1 MSASVSNLKPDT
13 SSTKKKKKK
22 KRERKFVSNRICLYP
37 FVSKKLHYTSD
48 DFFHCHNKLSTH
60 LDATTTITVV
70 WHSRVVRWPS
80 RHRGL
85 MSLTKSTWLQWL
97 GFKAVPQGGEGFSVI
112 TTPNSTRCWDESKEC
127 SAPLYDILPSSP
139 LFVPTNA
146 EMDAKMM
153 AVKRVINLTAST
165 MSIKTTRV
173 ILENFATWKHIFLI
187 VEILQHRWTNFER
200 LFGRMVDWTKSL
212 TWWIA

>member
-1 MSASVSNLKPDT
+1 M
-13 SSTKKKKKK
+13 
-22 KRERKFVSNRICLYP
+22 
-37 FVSKKLHYTSD
+37 
-48 DFFHCHNKLSTH
+48 
-60 LDATTTITVV
+60 
-70 WHSRVVRWPS
+70 VRWPS

-127 SAPLYDILPSSP
+127 SAPLYDILPSSS

-153 AVKRVINLTAST
+153 AVKQWST
-165 MSIKTTRV
+165 SLLRRMSIKTTRV
-173 ILENFATWKHIFLI
+173 IFLENFASYIFLI
-187 VEILQHRWTNFER
+187 VEILQRRWTNFER
-200 LFGRMVDWTKSL
+200 LFGRIDWAKFDLMDRVMRVLNISENE
-212 TWWIA
+212 